1 MKTYQYIL
9 TVIQEGVGIVT
20 LHRPKS
26 YNALNQELLEELMDA
41 LAEFDQQEDIGAML
55 ITGDQKAFAAGAD
68 ITLMVD
74 SSPDDMGKDPFIP
87 TFSLIRK
94 ISKPIIAAV
103 AGYCVGGGF
112 ELAMSCDMI
121 IAAENAKFGQ
131 PEINL
136 GIIPGAGG
144 TQRLTRAV
152 GKPLAMEMIIN
163 NRTLSAEEALNV
175 QVVNHVYPE
184 DTYLEK
190 AVELAQEIAQR
201 APLAVKAAKKA
212 IDLAFESSLTEGLDL
227 EQAIFYDLFSS
238 EDQEEGMKAFL
249 EKRNPEW
256 KGR

>member
-1 MKTYQYIL
+1 MKNFQHIL
-9 TVIQEGVGIVT
+9 TDIQEGVGIVT

-26 YNALNQELLEELMDA
+26 YNALNQELLEELMAA
-41 LAEFDQQEDIGAML
+41 LAEFDRDADIGAMV

-68 ITLMVD
+68 ITLMVG
-74 SSPDDMGKDPFIP
+74 SSPDDMRKDPFIP

-94 ISKPIIAAV
+94 ISKPVIAAV
-103 AGYCVGGGF
+103 AGYCLGGGI

-121 IAAENAKFGQ
+121 IAAETAKFGQ

-152 GKPLAMEMIIN
+152 GKYLSMEMIIN

-175 QVVNHVYPE
+175 QLVNHVYPE
-184 DTYLEK
+184 ETYLEK
-190 AVELAQEIAQR
+190 AIELGQEIARR
-201 APLAVKAAKKA
+201 APLAVKAAKEA
-212 IDLAFESSLTEGLDL
+212 INLAFDSNLTEGLDL
-227 EQAIFYDLFSS
+227 ERDIFYDLFSS

-249 EKRNPEW
+249 EKREPGW
-256 KGR
+256 KGS